1 MVKVKVTNKEGLVQY
16 GNSNGSIEV
25 EEGVVDLTKTQILGF
40 IPDAQSFDI
49 AAGGT
54 TSALSVESYI
64 NTIATDAGGDAFT
77 LADGTAKGQLMKV
90 ILVVDGGGTGT
101 LTIASP
107 ISSSLDIISFTN
119 VGDTAELMWNG
130 SAWRII
136 GLYNTANGGDA
147 SPTVA

>member
-1 MVKVKVTNKEGLVQY
+1 MIQM
-16 GNSNGSIEV
+16 
-25 EEGVVDLTKTQILGF
+25 
-40 IPDAQSFDI
+40 
-49 AAGGT
+49 
-54 TSALSVESYI
+54 
-64 NTIATDAGGDAFT
+64 
-77 LADGTAKGQLMKV
+77 MKV

-107 ISSSLDIISFTN
+107 INSSLDIISFTN